1 MRFVNTIATR
11 RLGGKGN
18 RSVWP
23 LELQPELRWW
33 LEKLMK
39 FLPLRWFTLRA
50 LPNLHGVPEY
60 LPVKASIPPA
70 TAGSLPDHPE
80 TGPFG
85 NVGCGSG
92 RCVSTARR
100 NACRQWNDHSVFGR
114 APERRVKSRI
124 RFRCRNEGFSILQAC
139 EIILSCDRSICPL
152 FRIRNKRQL
161 RLLSRHERRAGARG
175 LPALGTSKHEK
186 ALRCVHLDDRDIRA
200 AAERIG
206 EAMDGL
212 TEGTGA

>member
-1 MRFVNTIATR
+1 MTIFFGPGPFMRFVNTIATR

-18 RSVWP
+18 RSAWP

-60 LPVKASIPPA
+60 LPVMASIPPA

-80 TGPFG
+80 TGPLG

-92 RCVSTARR
+92 QALPRR
-100 NACRQWNDHSVFGR
+100 DGTLAGNGTIIPFGR
-114 APERRVKSRI
+114 RVPERRVKPRICFRSR
-124 RFRCRNEGFSILQAC
+124 A
-139 EIILSCDRSICPL
+139 
-152 FRIRNKRQL
+152 
-161 RLLSRHERRAGARG
+161 
-175 LPALGTSKHEK
+175 
-186 ALRCVHLDDRDIRA
+186 
-200 AAERIG
+200 
-206 EAMDGL
+206 
-212 TEGTGA
+212 